1 MLKLWKSIG
10 FGVVETSD
18 DAKYGNGAQDSL
30 VVLPA
35 SPAPP
40 LMLNEAASKLWR
52 KGVDS
57 PVFEEDLNADE
68 SQMISE
74 FVDMG
79 IASAGQTETALRIS
93 KPVMT
98 SIEHELVYALIAK
111 LCVQN
116 SIEYVFVKG
125 PIQYDYG
132 LRDRKH
138 SADVDV
144 WIDPNRIQEF
154 LTVMEPWGW
163 CADSERWLHS
173 KFNHSV
179 TLNASTW
186 GCQID
191 VHRYFP
197 GSTKSPSDAF
207 DAVIGWRDA
216 VHYAGAEALVLSKPA
231 AAVLY
236 ALHGLR
242 PESRHKK
249 KTMDYSDAAVALGI
263 GGSETVRFSM
273 EFACTD
279 VLFDALT
286 DAFPDEPVDRTNR
299 LPEDWKWRSESSW
312 VRAYFMILKSLKPRE
327 WFGFLKD
334 VVRAPAPVGSSGAN
348 GVSGFKRIIYRVS
361 PQWTKAKIALSR
373 CLNRRR

>member
-1 MLKLWKSIG
+1 MKLWQSIG
-10 FGVVETSD
+10 FGVVETSG
-18 DAKYGNGAQDSL
+18 DAKYGNGAEDSL
-30 VVLPA
+30 VVLPVL
-35 SPAPP
+35 PAPP
-40 LMLNEAASKLWR
+40 LMLNEAASKLWL

-57 PVFEEDLNADE
+57 PVSEENMNADE

-74 FVDMG
+74 FVDVG
-79 IASAGQTETALRIS
+79 IACQGQAEYALRVS

-98 SIEHELVYALIAK
+98 SIEHELVYALIARM
-111 LCVQN
+111 CVQH

-125 PIQYDYG
+125 PIQYEYG

-163 CADSERWLHS
+163 SADSERWLHS
-173 KFNHSV
+173 QFNHSV

-197 GSTKSPSDAF
+197 GSTMPPTDAF
-207 DAVIGWRDA
+207 VAVIGWRDT

-231 AAVLY
+231 AAVFF

-242 PESRHKK
+242 PESRHRK
-249 KTMDYSDAAVALGI
+249 KTMARSDAAVALEL
-263 GGSETVRFSM
+263 GGPETVRFSK

-279 VLFDALT
+279 VLFDALVE
-286 DAFPDEPVDRTNR
+286 AFPDESIDRTNR
-299 LPEDWKWRSESSW
+299 LPEDWKWRSESNW

-334 VVRAPAPVGSSGAN
+334 VVRAPAPAGSSGVS

-361 PQWTKAKIALSR
+361 PQWTKAKTA
-373 CLNRRR
+373 LNRYLNRKL